1 MTSDLLL
8 SPAEGDLPS
17 PKLNKYFSVLNTRSA
32 GGTMPYELGEEN
44 DKVSYT
50 RYKTPSAYRESGA
63 FLPRKLMWPKIYR
76 NRLSPYM
83 SCPKR
88 CAYCFELH
96 NPWIGLDEVKIKT
109 NTVEFVRKIISQ
121 QRQRDVILL
130 DGYDCERAELKEE
143 FIRNSLKVILEYR
156 MPLLIQTKSDLVL
169 RDLDI
174 LKQLNEKT
182 SFLHVAFSITDLNPS
197 HHQIFETYTCAP
209 KNRLKAMKTVSKADI
224 STGLHLMP
232 VLPYISD
239 TQQELEHLFDEA
251 SKNGCQYIIYNPLRV
266 AGSGPQRKKWFDTL
280 KKYFPS
286 LVKKY
291 EKLYPYREDAYK
303 FGHVPRNSTYLKE
316 LSEKIT
322 VLEKKYGMDNDI
334 SRPKIDKK
342 PIIFN
347 KQKSLSDFV

>member
-1 MTSDLLL
+1 MQ
-8 SPAEGDLPS
+8 
-17 PKLNKYFSVLNTRSA
+17 
-32 GGTMPYELGEEN
+32 YELGEEN

-83 SCPKR
+83 GCPKR

-143 FIRNSLKVILEYR
+143 LIRNSLKVILEYR

-182 SFLHVAFSITDLNPS
+182 NFLHVAFSITDLNPS
-197 HHQIFETYTCAP
+197 HHQMFETYTCAP
-209 KNRLKAMKTVSKADI
+209 KNRLKAMKTISKAGI

-239 TQQELEHLFDEA
+239 IQQELEHLFDEA
-251 SKNGCQYIIYNPLRV
+251 RKNGCQYIIYNPLRV

-280 KKYFPS
+280 KKYFPF

-303 FGHVPRNSTYLKE
+303 FGYVPRNSTYLKE
-316 LSEKIT
+316 LSEKIA
-322 VLEKKYGMDNDI
+322 VLEKKYGMDNDV

-347 KQKSLSDFV
+347 KQKILSDFV